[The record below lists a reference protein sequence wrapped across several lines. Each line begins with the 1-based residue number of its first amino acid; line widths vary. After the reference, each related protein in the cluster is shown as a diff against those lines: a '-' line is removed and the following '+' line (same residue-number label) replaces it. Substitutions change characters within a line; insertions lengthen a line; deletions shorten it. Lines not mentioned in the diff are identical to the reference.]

1 MACNDCEETLSLD
14 QTELVLWR
22 GTRVGVRACSMHTAQ
37 IRQVFDLMNDM
48 YDTAYEEAVREMTAN
63 LLALR
68 GGEREP

>member
-1 MACNDCEETLSLD
+1 
-14 QTELVLWR
+14 
-22 GTRVGVRACSMHTAQ
+22 MHTAQ